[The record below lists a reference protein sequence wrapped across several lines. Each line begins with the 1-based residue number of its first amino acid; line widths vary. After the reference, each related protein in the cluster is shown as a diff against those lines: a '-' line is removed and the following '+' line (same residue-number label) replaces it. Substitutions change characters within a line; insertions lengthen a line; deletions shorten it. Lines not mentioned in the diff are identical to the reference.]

1 MVIDKNPVLDECRG
15 DHTEAMLRYEEFL
28 VYIAKYPKDIISL
41 KDDILD
47 LIVNC
52 PECGGSGDI
61 YCDDG
66 EYLEEYPCRSCDGKY
81 KNIIEEYSL

>member
-1 MVIDKNPVLDECRG
+1 MIDKNPSLDECRG

-28 VYIAKYPKDIISL
+28 VYIAKHPKDIISL
-41 KDDILD
+41 KDAIHD

-52 PECGGSGDI
+52 PECDGSGDI

-81 KNIIEEYSL
+81 KNIIEEYNL